1 MTEEHPVLVDSNV
14 FIDCLRRGVDPME
27 HLLDRYPLADL
38 VTCGMVKAEV
48 LRGVKSIQLR
58 DKLDALFQVMRF
70 VQTNAKLWDNA
81 WQLAWKMDRQG
92 RTIPLTD
99 IVIAA
104 CAMEEGAVVLTHDRH
119 FDQVPGLRVEGM

>member
-1 MTEEHPVLVDSNV
+1 MTKEYPVLVDSSV
-14 FIDCLRRGVDPME
+14 FIGHLRRGTDPMPE
-27 HLLDRYPLADL
+27 LLERFPLTSL
-38 VTCGMVKAEV
+38 VTCGVVKAEV
-48 LRGVKSIQLR
+48 LRGVKSIKAR
-58 DKLDALFQVMRF
+58 DRLDGLFQVMRF
-70 VQTNAKLWDNA
+70 VRTNAKLWDKA

-119 FDQVPGLRVEGM
+119 FDLVPGLRVER

>member
-1 MTEEHPVLVDSNV
+1 MTEEHPVLVDSN
-14 FIDCLRRGVDPME
+14 IYIHCLRQGVDPTE
-27 HLLDRYPLADL
+27 HLLDRYPLTAL

-48 LRGVKSIQLR
+48 LRGMKSIKFR
-58 DKLDALFQVMRF
+58 DRLDGLFQVMRF
-70 VQTNAKLWDNA
+70 VKTNEKLWDKA

-104 CAMEEGAVVLTHDRH
+104 CAMEDGAAVLTHDRH
-119 FDQVPGLRVEGM
+119 FDLVPGLRVEAM